1 MERLMTSH
9 YYFEHTPGYD
19 TSIWVQWLDE
29 KGRGMDVEK
38 WDAEL
43 FIDQGTATTIAF
55 NHDARD
61 LHSSSFRFDIDS
73 SETFT
78 LGLFTSKVTVQEND
92 TNASEHII
100 ARGAVHLL
108 SEEPA

>member
-1 MERLMTSH
+1 MTSH

-38 WDAEL
+38 WDAKI
-43 FIDQGTATTIAF
+43 FIDQGTATTVAF
-55 NHDARD
+55 NHAARD
-61 LHSSSFRFDIDS
+61 LPSSSFRFDIDS

-78 LGLFTSKVTVQEND
+78 LGLFNSKVTVQKN
-92 TNASEHII
+92 TVTALEHVI
-100 ARGAVHLL
+100 ARGAVHIL